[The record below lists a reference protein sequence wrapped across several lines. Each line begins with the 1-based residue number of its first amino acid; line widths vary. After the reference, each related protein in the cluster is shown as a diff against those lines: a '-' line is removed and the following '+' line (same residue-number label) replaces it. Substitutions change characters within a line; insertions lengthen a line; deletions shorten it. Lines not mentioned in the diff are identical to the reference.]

1 MSTPAA
7 LMNVLNIAHRGA
19 SSLAPENT
27 LAAAEKALAGGA
39 EMWEVDVGLTAD
51 GQLILLHD
59 DSLTR
64 TSNVRELFP
73 DRQPWLLRQFSLAE
87 IRQLDFGSWYVET
100 DPFGQ
105 IAAGQVTATD
115 LAAYAGEAAPT
126 LAEALAFT
134 RANNWRINIEIKDLS
149 GTAGHAHVVEK
160 LVQLVEQMKMVDR
173 TLVSSFNHHYLQQLK
188 ALNPHL
194 ATAVLVEEAVTE
206 PQQLLRRLA
215 AQAYHPPAA
224 AIEPQLVAALRRA
237 GYEVDVWT
245 VDEVDAMRQLIEAGV
260 SGIIT
265 DFPHRLRQVRNLQ
278 RAE

>member
-1 MSTPAA
+1 
-7 LMNVLNIAHRGA
+7 MNVLNIAHRGA